1 MRLAGPAG
9 LAPALSGGE
18 VLVTTASV
26 SEEGPPILTNRT
38 TFPQN
43 HSLLSMWIRLYKVKV
58 MVFLKVNLKLVGFFC
73 ARFSEGKERQK
84 RKH

>member
-26 SEEGPPILTNRT
+26 REEGPPILTNRT

-58 MVFLKVNLKLVGFFC
+58 LLLEVSLAPNLPYPNPNG
-73 ARFSEGKERQK
+73 
-84 RKH
+84 

>member
-9 LAPALSGGE
+9 LAPTLCGGE

-26 SEEGPPILTNRT
+26 REEGPPILTNR

-58 MVFLKVNLKLVGFFC
+58 LLLEVSLAPNLPYPNPNG
-73 ARFSEGKERQK
+73 
-84 RKH
+84 